1 MIEIQRVAV
10 TYANSVRALIDVS
23 LRVEKG
29 EFVFLVGTT
38 GAGKSTLLR
47 LINREMLP
55 TSGRVI
61 VSGQDV
67 ADLRYHQIPH
77 YRRQMGVVF
86 QDYELLPNLTVW
98 ENVAFVLRVL
108 GMGRKEVRQ
117 RTTWALELVGLLKR
131 CRHRPEELSGGEQQ
145 RVAIARAIVN
155 EPPLLLADEPTGN
168 LDPDTSWDIM
178 QLLSHINARGTTVVV
193 ASHDI
198 AVIERMNRR
207 IVRLE
212 AGQLVSDSPAEVYT
226 PEILSAP
233 VQPAPSDS
241 TGAIADTAID
251 APQPAG
257 PDEALRT
264 DASLKEPES
273 PEPSAQESDHV

>member
-10 TYANSVRALIDVS
+10 TYANSVRALVDVS

-47 LINREMLP
+47 LINRELLP

-67 ADLRYHQIPH
+67 AELRYHQIPH
-77 YRRQMGVVF
+77 FRRQMGVVF
-86 QDYELLPNLTVW
+86 QDYELLPNLSVW

-193 ASHDI
+193 ASHDF

-212 AGQLVSDSPAEVYT
+212 AGQVVSDTPAEVYN
-226 PEILSAP
+226 PEIIAMPVVSASADTPDVVQEPAESAP
-233 VQPAPSDS
+233 ESEDDRSA
-241 TGAIADTAID
+241 TD
-251 APQPAG
+251 APMPTQNTLAP
-257 PDEALRT
+257 T
-264 DASLKEPES
+264 EPES
-273 PEPSAQESDHV
+273 DRA